1 MTPAAFSLSEKDT
14 EAYENCR
21 AVFSGGKRTGSK
33 AGLPPDGIAV
43 LVKEGML
50 SWLKYRNTPNTAALP
65 LHKRREDLYPSQNE
79 RIILLASLM
88 GGVVN
93 EPEY

>member
-21 AVFSGGKRTGSK
+21 AVFSGGARTGSK
-33 AGLPPDGIAV
+33 AELLPDGITV

-50 SWLKYRNTPNTAALP
+50 SWLKYRNNTYTAALP
-65 LHKRREDLYPSQNE
+65 LRKNREELSPPQSE
-79 RIILLASLM
+79 LIILLASLM
-88 GGVVN
+88 GGSVN
-93 EPEY
+93 GPEL